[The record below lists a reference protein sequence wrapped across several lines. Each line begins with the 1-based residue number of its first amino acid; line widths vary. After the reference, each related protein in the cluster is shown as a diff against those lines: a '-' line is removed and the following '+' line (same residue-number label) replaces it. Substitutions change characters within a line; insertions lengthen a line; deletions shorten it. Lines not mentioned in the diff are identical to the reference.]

1 MININNRF
9 IINHK
14 KKLLIYLFSITS
26 LFWFLR
32 MVIPGMIYPFLISFY
47 VFIFYLGFHWKSI
60 FRKSIVV
67 EFFKTFNPLII
78 LVLFYIIGIIIS
90 QKIFSHN
97 LKDLFE
103 FAVNLMLLF
112 GLFFIIHHKQSQNQ
126 LLIIFHQI
134 TILIQISAVL
144 ISVAGIL
151 KYYLQVKGY
160 EIPIDTP
167 FGSAFNQD
175 KNFYALYSFLGIVG
189 FYPLLIKNNAIKN
202 KIGYQLLILILIT
215 NIVLSFSLRSLF
227 LLLIIFLVL
236 LYFQFSVF
244 FKKNALRINL
254 SANLRLTSVVLL
266 FFFIL
271 LIFVVNKQPDYS
283 SQIRENYIESSVV
296 TDQEFIVS
304 EKLFNMDQWQYAIDI
319 YQQRSFSGKLFGN
332 GFNYLELFGQQFDN
346 EQTNYGYPHNP
357 VLSALLYSGLIGAL
371 FVFVFLMISFYYAVI
386 YFKRYPLFSLMLF
399 VSLMFVFFSGNSIFS
414 VPVFLFL
421 FSLSFI
427 IRHQEIN
434 ELHIYENINKPGS
447 KILKEVFDYLLA
459 TGMFIV
465 LSPVLLIIAV
475 SILMTMGW
483 PVFFSQKR
491 VGQNGK
497 IFLLHKFRTMK
508 NEKSNTSVA
517 AKESF
522 RITKL
527 GVFLRKSKL
536 DELPELINIIRGDM
550 SFVGPRPDVKGYAD
564 RLEGDDRMILQLK
577 PGLTGAASLK
587 YRDEEEIL
595 KKQKDPQQYNDEVIF
610 PDKVRINKTY
620 MEKWTL
626 WLDMKIILFTAL
638 GKDLREDYF
647 K

>member
-1 MININNRF
+1 M
-9 IINHK
+9 
-14 KKLLIYLFSITS
+14 
-26 LFWFLR
+26 
-32 MVIPGMIYPFLISFY
+32 
-47 VFIFYLGFHWKSI
+47 
-60 FRKSIVV
+60 VV
-67 EFFKTFNPLII
+67 EFLKTLNPLII
-78 LVLFYIIGIIIS
+78 LVLFYIIGIIIA
-90 QKIFSHN
+90 QKIFPHN

-112 GLFFIIHHKQSQNQ
+112 GLFFIIHHKQSKNQ
-126 LLIIFHQI
+126 LLTIFHQI

-144 ISVAGIL
+144 IAVAGIL
-151 KYYLQVKGY
+151 KYFLQVKGY
-160 EIPIDTP
+160 EILIDTP

-175 KNFYALYSFLGIVG
+175 KNFYALYSFLGIVS
-189 FYPLLIKNNAIKN
+189 FYPLLIRNNAIKN

-227 LLLIIFLVL
+227 LLFIIFLIL
-236 LYFQFSVF
+236 LYIQLSVF

-254 SANLRLTSVVLL
+254 SANLRLISIILL

-271 LIFVVNKQPDYS
+271 LVIVVNKQSDYY
-283 SQIRENYIESSVV
+283 SQIREYYLESSVV
-296 TDQEFIVS
+296 TYQEFIVP
-304 EKLFNMDQWQYAIDI
+304 ENLFNMDQWQYAIDI
-319 YQQRSFSGKLFGN
+319 YQQRTFIEKLFGN

-386 YFKRYPLFSLMLF
+386 YFKSYPLFSLMLF

-434 ELHIYENINKPGS
+434 ELHIHENINKPGS

-465 LSPVLLIIAV
+465 VLPVLIIIAV
-475 SILMTMGW
+475 SILITMGW

-508 NEKSNTSVA
+508 RGMSHTSIA
-517 AKESF
+517 AKEEK
-522 RITKL
+522 RVTRL
-527 GVFLRKSKL
+527 GSFLRKTKL

-564 RLEGDDRMILQLK
+564 RLKGDDRMILQLK

-587 YRDEEEIL
+587 YKNEEEIL
-595 KKQKDPQQYNDEVIF
+595 KKQRDPQQYNDDIIF
-610 PDKVRINKTY
+610 PDKVRINKVY

-626 WLDMKIILFTAL
+626 WLDLKIILFTAL
-638 GKDLREDYF
+638 GKSLQEDYF